1 MMEKN
6 RRLAYNTESPYTA
19 AQWSVYSQLALLR
32 KSKADL
38 HPPRPVLTSQDEAD
52 IVDLLCRQLETVGN
66 YRRENIKPSKGKS
79 SRRRKR
85 RLMQDGAATTH
96 SRTAPPL
103 PDIFSYITLGFN
115 TTVRHLESL
124 AAISRPP
131 LLGEAT
137 LEQPKYAAAQPVEQ
151 IAPLSAVFVC
161 RTGLPAILTSSLPL
175 LAATASLAFPHESP
189 IRLVP
194 LGKAAGDKLAQ
205 TLHQPRVG
213 FIGLLSHTSAAENLI
228 GLVRTRV
235 QPVDIPWLKETN
247 SGAYLPVKVRQTKIK
262 VGPKKEKAAHS
273 LRDVGGSK

>member
-137 LEQPKYAAAQPVEQ
+137 LEQPK